1 MASNISNASDY
12 DSGLSGREGFG
23 YSGDTSNTSYVG
35 DDPSGGEIGL
45 GNLFSPSDFAYMDS
59 IGAGGRT
66 GGRADFGVG
75 YGRSNINTA
84 MSQLGRT
91 GVYNQ
96 FSDKGSL
103 LNLNEFMALKGID
116 RKDPFEGSRQ
126 LGFTDYMGGLDY
138 RGQRNTIDDLQRQYS
153 QYVNPYGVSGSGS
166 VGPSKGNPTG
176 LDQSSLNALQK
187 DFDRLARNPNIQG
200 NQEKGILREG
210 LRGNNYGSI
219 FGNNAGQ
226 QTAYGNV
233 ATQDRQFS
241 PQEATARL
249 IAAATPIGPV
259 VSQLGTKDFTL
270 DTSKTYDPSKDP
282 NSPIYEGTG
291 TYGGIFNALTGGAG
305 TQIGKAAIDK
315 TTDLVTQAK
324 DSFLDFF
331 NKPDAGLDVKQVLSS
346 EQRGKE
352 LSEFPQF
359 QMNTGTLPVAS
370 PINNVTKTELPNI
383 ALASFPELPTQSNRG
398 RAMLSRDIL
407 ASMNV
412 DNKGILTLPQA
423 TTDLINEDGFNT
435 ITGEFVPSAFSNVP
449 ESFKEDLANIEI
461 SAGPANGTKLSPEKE
476 KQNRSYQVY
485 NQIKQLEEL
494 QNAIFTNRQDVLPKD
509 AQSLENPKMTNN
521 DVARLNEIAAEIA
534 TLELLEKDISKTE
547 PRERFDSSRVNL
559 VPDITGE
566 GFVLENKYRDSTFT
580 PEEIKEMRLQGF
592 QFDDFPTKTNVSV
605 NQLPPYLQKEYYL
618 NTNLDY
624 GKFAPTPLN
633 VVY

>member
-1 MASNISNASDY
+1 VSDFDDGYGDPSEDEAADLASAYESGAQSYQDNQNQQFGIGSGDGMDSSVAGVVSPEFQTTGYNSILNNMSDNMFTNYLNVGTNPYSSLKAQNNFSGGAGDFGIDGSRMGLNTALADLYTRERGASNINPFP
-12 DSGLSGREGFG
+12 EGPFG
-23 YSGDTSNTSYVG
+23 IETIFGKV
-35 DDPSGGEIGL
+35 
-45 GNLFSPSDFAYMDS
+45 DFAKSLGKNRVQEINDLRARQAFGLPS
-59 IGAGGRT
+59 LKTGRDYT
-66 GGRADFGVG
+66 DKD
-75 YGRSNINTA
+75 YY
-84 MSQLGRT
+84 LGQDTIR
-91 GVYNQ
+91 GEV
-96 FSDKGSL
+96 KPL
-103 LNLNEFMALKGID
+103 
-116 RKDPFEGSRQ
+116 P
-126 LGFTDYMGGLDY
+126 MGGLESFA
-138 RGQRNTIDDLQRQYS
+138 RTFLPG
-153 QYVNPYGVSGSGS
+153 
-166 VGPSKGNPTG
+166 GNLLPTR
-176 LDQSSLNALQK
+176 ALPENDIRFREAQAEANK
-187 DFDRLARNPNIQG
+187 P
-200 NQEKGILREG
+200 GIMSEIG
-210 LRGNNYGSI
+210 E
-219 FGNNAGQ
+219 
-226 QTAYGNV
+226 T
-233 ATQDRQFS
+233 
-241 PQEATARL
+241 L
-249 IAAATPIGPV
+249 I
-259 VSQLGTKDFTL
+259 S
-270 DTSKTYDPSKDP
+270 
-282 NSPIYEGTG
+282 
-291 TYGGIFNALTGGAG
+291 
-305 TQIGKAAIDK
+305 
-315 TTDLVTQAK
+315 AK

-331 NKPDAGLDVKQVLSS
+331 NKPDAGLNVKEVLSS

-435 ITGEFVPSAFSNVP
+435 ITGEFVPSAYSNVP
-449 ESFKEDLANIEI
+449 ESFKKDLDNIEI

-476 KQNRSYQVY
+476 KENRSYQVY

-534 TLELLEKDISKTE
+534 TLELLQQDIRKTE

-580 PEEIKEMRLQGF
+580 PEEIQEMRLQGF

-605 NQLPPYLQKEYYL
+605 NQLPPYLQEQYYL

-624 GKFAPTPLN
+624 GKPASTPLN